1 MSTNLQEVLTTI
13 KESVKQHSASVKDEI
28 TVMQSMLNDR
38 DYGVEIYRKSGPTGE
53 FYYPAQEFR
62 GMVSDIVASTTKIGK
77 DEANAII
84 DDYEF
89 KRSQAKVM
97 VDLSKE
103 FINTYLE
110 TDRKIKL
117 GGRQTSN
124 VSLIKKDFPAGKR
137 RYPSRI
143 GITDN
148 GEAIIEPKEIW
159 VDAYTGIKASSPCP
173 PWVSKEKR

>member
-1 MSTNLQEVLTTI
+1 MSNNLKEVLATI
-13 KESVKQHSASVKDEI
+13 KQSVKQHSASAKDEI

-38 DYGVEIYRKSGPTGE
+38 EYGVEIYHKNGSTGE

-77 DEANAII
+77 DEASAII
-84 DDYEF
+84 DDYDF

-97 VDLSKE
+97 VDISKE

-110 TDRKIKL
+110 TDRKLKL

-124 VSLIKKDFPAGKR
+124 VSLMRKDFPSGKR

-143 GITDN
+143 GVRDN
-148 GEAIIEPKEIW
+148 GEAIIEAREIW
-159 VDAYTGIKASSPCP
+159 VDSYSGIKASSPCP